1 MLMQQ
6 IITGLSVGGIYAL
19 MAVGYSLIYSLLN
32 FTNFAHGIAVTAG
45 AYTGFLVLSKAS
57 NLFFA
62 LIIGFLVGGM
72 VSALI
77 ETFAYR
83 PMLNKNAKRIY
94 LIIAGAGVSTAGENL
109 IIILFTGRF
118 KAYPNVSSLEP
129 INILGST
136 IGKIDIIMLLACIIT
151 LILVE
156 VLLQK
161 SKVGLAIRG
170 AAFDLD
176 VTSIMG
182 VNVKQLR
189 LFVFM
194 IAGSLAGLSGYFL
207 GMKYT
212 AYPMLGQMTNKAFI
226 SAVLGGL
233 GSIQGAVIGS
243 FLLGISE
250 TLISA
255 YISSSMRDIFSFSI
269 LIIVLI
275 FRPNGIMGKNMEDKA

>member
-1 MLMQQ
+1 MLVQQ

-32 FTNFAHGIAVTAG
+32 FTNFAHGLAVTAG
-45 AYTGFLVLSKAS
+45 AYIGFFVLSRMS
-57 NLFFA
+57 NLFIA
-62 LIIGFLVGGM
+62 LIMGIIVGGL
-72 VSALI
+72 VSSLI
-77 ETFAYR
+77 ETIAYR

-118 KAYPNVSSLEP
+118 KAYPNVSGLEP
-129 INILGST
+129 IKILGAT
-136 IGKIDIIMLLACIIT
+136 IGKVDIIMLIACIIT

-161 SKVGLAIRG
+161 TKIGLAIRG

-176 VTSIMG
+176 VTSIMA
-182 VNVKQLR
+182 VNVKQLI

-194 IAGSLAGLSGYFL
+194 LAGSLAGLSGYFL

-233 GSIQGAVIGS
+233 GSIQGAVVGS

-269 LIIVLI
+269 LIVVLI
-275 FRPNGIMGKNMEDKA
+275 FRPNGIMGKNVEDKA

>member
-1 MLMQQ
+1 MLVQQ

-32 FTNFAHGIAVTAG
+32 FTNFAHGLAVTAG
-45 AYTGFLVLSKAS
+45 AYIGFFVLSRMS
-57 NLFFA
+57 NLFIA
-62 LIIGFLVGGM
+62 LIMGIIVGGL
-72 VSALI
+72 VSSLI
-77 ETFAYR
+77 ETIAYR

-118 KAYPNVSSLEP
+118 KAYPNVSGLEP
-129 INILGST
+129 IKILGAT
-136 IGKIDIIMLLACIIT
+136 IGKVDIIMLIACIIT

-161 SKVGLAIRG
+161 TKIGLAIRG

-182 VNVKQLR
+182 VNVKQLI

-194 IAGSLAGLSGYFL
+194 LAGSLAGLSGYFL

-233 GSIQGAVIGS
+233 GSIQGAVVGS

-269 LIIVLI
+269 LIVVLI
-275 FRPNGIMGKNMEDKA
+275 FRPNGIMGKNVEDKA

>member
-1 MLMQQ
+1 M
-6 IITGLSVGGIYAL
+6 
-19 MAVGYSLIYSLLN
+19 
-32 FTNFAHGIAVTAG
+32 
-45 AYTGFLVLSKAS
+45 
-57 NLFFA
+57 
-62 LIIGFLVGGM
+62 
-72 VSALI
+72 
-77 ETFAYR
+77 
-83 PMLNKNAKRIY
+83 
-94 LIIAGAGVSTAGENL
+94 
-109 IIILFTGRF
+109 
-118 KAYPNVSSLEP
+118 
-129 INILGST
+129 GST

-182 VNVKQLR
+182 VNVKQLI

-269 LIIVLI
+269 LIICLLYTSRCV
-275 FRPNGIMGKNMEDKA
+275 

>member
-1 MLMQQ
+1 MQQ

-182 VNVKQLR
+182 VNVKQLI